1 MDEAPSAAVGE
12 LHARQVP
19 QVVVGV
25 FNDAPERINDPGDLT
40 VWVILPLCDP
50 TIGGNQLDQ
59 MTGHIIT
66 MLPCRAI
73 RCDHGSQAASV
84 VVAEPRRGAT
94 RRDRFDDPS
103 RLVTD
108 EAGSLPMGILDAH
121 QFCMMVI
128 GKPQAH
134 PDRIRGAQ
142 KQSILPLRSG
152 DATARIRDAHW
163 ITLGAVILE
172 GGLGAIGQG
181 CAHKPV
187 QIIPR
192 TVNRASSRKVRVR
205 QSPSLVIAV

>member
-73 RCDHGSQAASV
+73 RCDHGSQAASI
-84 VVAEPRRGAT
+84 VVAEPRRGTT
-94 RRDRFDDPS
+94 RRDRFDDTS
-103 RLVTD
+103 RVVAD
-108 EAGSLPMGILDAH
+108 EMTSFPIGIL
-121 QFCMMVI
+121 
-128 GKPQAH
+128 
-134 PDRIRGAQ
+134 
-142 KQSILPLRSG
+142 
-152 DATARIRDAHW
+152 
-163 ITLGAVILE
+163 
-172 GGLGAIGQG
+172 
-181 CAHKPV
+181 
-187 QIIPR
+187 
-192 TVNRASSRKVRVR
+192 
-205 QSPSLVIAV
+205 

>member
-1 MDEAPSAAVGE
+1 
-12 LHARQVP
+12 
-19 QVVVGV
+19 
-25 FNDAPERINDPGDLT
+25 
-40 VWVILPLCDP
+40 
-50 TIGGNQLDQ
+50 
-59 MTGHIIT
+59 
-66 MLPCRAI
+66 
-73 RCDHGSQAASV
+73 
-84 VVAEPRRGAT
+84 
-94 RRDRFDDPS
+94 
-103 RLVTD
+103 
-108 EAGSLPMGILDAH
+108 MGILDAH

-142 KQSILPLRSG
+142 KQSILPLRNG